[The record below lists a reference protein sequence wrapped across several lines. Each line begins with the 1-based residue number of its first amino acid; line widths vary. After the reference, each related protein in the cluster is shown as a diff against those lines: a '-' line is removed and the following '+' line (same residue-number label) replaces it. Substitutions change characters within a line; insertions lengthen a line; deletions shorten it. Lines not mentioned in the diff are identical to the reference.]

1 MSLRMEPPPVIS
13 IIVPVYN
20 VEAYIE
26 GCLRSVFAQKG
37 TIPTE
42 LILVDDCSSDS
53 SMAIAER
60 VVADA
65 PSHIA
70 VRMFRHEVNRGA
82 SAARNTGTNA
92 AKGDYIFYLDSDD
105 LLMESTCSLLLQ
117 EAQSSHADITM
128 GKIQLEPD
136 RDIPYYN
143 MDAGEWKGSDS
154 VRAILSER
162 ILPVPWNKLIRHEF
176 ITDNQLSFK
185 EGITEEDELWM
196 AHIALRQPH
205 IVIIQQ
211 TTYTYRIIRAGSVT
225 NTHSITHTV
234 SSLIIAKEAT
244 VLFNSLPAHLQDDG
258 RKWILKKAYKGCVH
272 YLPAS
277 RPGFLELIRLSY
289 IMPSFLKG
297 KLGEYL
303 IQQDDNL
310 RIRKTAVL
318 CSISPFCVRFPL
330 LFIYLAI
337 KIAHYKA

>member
-1 MSLRMEPPPVIS
+1 MEAPPVIS

-20 VEAYIE
+20 VESYIE

-42 LILVDDCSSDS
+42 LILVDDCCSDS

-60 VVADA
+60 VAADA

-70 VRMFRHEVNRGA
+70 IQFLRHSSNRGA
-82 SAARNTGTNA
+82 SAARNTGTAA
-92 AKGDYIFYLDSDD
+92 AKGDYILYLDSDD
-105 LLMESTCSLLLQ
+105 LLTENSCFLLLH
-117 EAQSSHADITM
+117 EAQARHSDITM

-136 RDIPYYN
+136 RNIPYYN
-143 MDAGEWKGSDS
+143 MSAGEWKGSDS
-154 VRAILSER
+154 ARAIFKEH
-162 ILPVPWNKLIRHEF
+162 ILPVPWNKLIRHSF
-176 ITDNQLSFK
+176 ITENQLSFK
-185 EGITEEDELWM
+185 EGITEEDELWI
-196 AHIALRQPH
+196 AHIALLQPH

-211 TTYTYRIIRAGSVT
+211 STYIYRIIRAGSVM
-225 NTHSITHTV
+225 NTHSIKHTLSCLTV
-234 SSLIIAKEAT
+234 AKEAAE
-244 VLFNSLPAHLQDDG
+244 LFHSLPAALQDES
-258 RKWILKKAYKGCVH
+258 RKWALKKAYKGCVH
-272 YLPAS
+272 YLPSA

-289 IMPSFLKG
+289 ILPTFLKG

-303 IQQDDNL
+303 IKQNDNL

-330 LFIYLAI
+330 LFIYLST